1 MRSPPFASFGA
12 NTMFRLVIT
21 EAAHDDLDEALAYIA
36 TVLENPAAAI
46 ALTDEVETVYRAIR
60 AHPEAHPFCDSPRL
74 TAMGYRKAA
83 VKNYLFVF
91 RVDSTGKR
99 VIVLRFFHQT
109 QDYLG
114 VL

>member
-1 MRSPPFASFGA
+1 
-12 NTMFRLVIT
+12 MFRLVVT
-21 EAAHDDLDEALAYIA
+21 EAAHDDLDEAFAYIA

-46 ALTDEVETVYRAIR
+46 ALAGEVESVYRSIR
-60 AHPEAHPFCDSPRL
+60 TRPETHPFCDSPRL

-91 RVDSTGKR
+91 RVDSTANR